1 MLAMLEERRLVT
13 VLFGDVVG
21 STALGESMDAEDLRR
36 LLGRFYSI
44 ASQVIREHDGT
55 LEKFIGDAAMAV
67 FGLPQAHDDDATRAL
82 DAAMDLRERLRA
94 DPLLGERLPIRI
106 GLNTGEV
113 VASRDPE
120 RSDFIITGDA
130 VNVAARL
137 QQAAEPWQ
145 ILASARTASADR
157 SVHEFEEGRELAL
170 KGKSA
175 TVLAR
180 ILVGRSSAERPR
192 ATLVGREADLT
203 QLEMVAQRAFGER
216 RPYLVSLIAPAG
228 TGKSRLVE
236 ELLARLSDRP
246 PQPQIAIA
254 QCLPYGQRLTYW
266 PMRSLLFGIIGL
278 GEDASP
284 EEARLA
290 IRRWLE
296 RAGGEHPSE
305 DAEMLAATIGASDA
319 DVLERGPL
327 FHAWREMLELAAA
340 RHPLVLLVED
350 LHWSSDSLLD
360 LVEFILQPRGESPL
374 LMLALSRPELLER
387 RPTWG
392 GGHRNHLSLALQP
405 LDDGSIAQLVNG
417 LLESPAPELV
427 PIVVRRSEGNP
438 FYAGEIVRSLLE
450 RGADLADS
458 ASVAAAAEG
467 LPDTVQATVLA
478 RLDALDPPARRVMQL
493 GAVLGRTFS
502 EAGVAALS
510 DGDARGA
517 AVEQLV
523 DRELIRPA
531 GRERLTFR
539 HIIIRDVAYGTLT
552 RAERAI
558 LHAAAG
564 RWLESSVAGREDER
578 AELIAFHF
586 REAALMGSSLDVG
599 DDADVRASAVHWLRR
614 AAEVAA
620 GARGMVEAVGHLRAA
635 IDLAPASVQPVLY
648 ERLGDFH
655 GSGDQAVHSYAK
667 AWQLGEEQGMDPG
680 FLLRNLG
687 RQLMVICR
695 WFASVARPVSEDE
708 IQQLVTRGST
718 WLTDADPRARATYL
732 IAAASLPFWLRQSG
746 RRAPNREDFELSD
759 ARVREGL
766 ALAEELDDP
775 VLISAALDTMSTTP
789 VADWGHIL
797 NLARRRTEMGNRL
810 PLDERLDAL
819 NMVAWASA
827 ALGDLPETIRASQ
840 MAIELVQPGQNAGF
854 SLAGASWST
863 YARALRGEWEVMV
876 SAIDELRQR
885 WIEGDRPAAA
895 YALQGFLSGIGWARN
910 RGEEELHNRWRGV
923 ADDIIDRFA
932 EDHPVA
938 ALSAVTSFD
947 LERVAAIVTQHERYP
962 DRVHY
967 VEHALGLCADH
978 RHPVSLDALDS
989 VLARADAAGMR
1000 VLGAQA
1006 RRLRGVLT
1014 EDARDLAA
1022 ALEGFEEIGA
1032 ARYAARARAEL
1043 GWVSGDE
1050 ELRAAGKR
1058 ALAGYGEGDLPVLAQ
1073 PPR

>member
-1 MLAMLEERRLVT
+1 MFAMLEERRLVT

-21 STALGESMDAEDLRR
+21 STALGESLDAEDMRR
-36 LLGRFYSI
+36 LLGRFYGI
-44 ASQVIREHDGT
+44 ASQVVGEHGGT

-67 FGLPQAHDDDATRAL
+67 FGLPLAHDDDATRAL

-94 DPLLGERLPIRI
+94 DPMLGERLPIRI

-113 VASRDPE
+113 VASRDPQ

-145 ILASARTASADR
+145 ILASGRTASADLGA
-157 SVHEFEEGRELAL
+157 HAFDEGRELAL

-180 ILVGRSSAERPR
+180 VLVGRSSAPR
-192 ATLVGREADLT
+192 QRTALVGRRADLT
-203 QLEMVAQRAFGER
+203 QLELVAQRTFSER

-236 ELLARLSDRP
+236 EFLARISEQPPRP
-246 PQPQIAIA
+246 QVAIA

-278 GEDASP
+278 AEDASP
-284 EEARLA
+284 EQARQA
-290 IRRWLE
+290 IRGWLE
-296 RAGGEHPSE
+296 EAGGQHPVE
-305 DAEMLAATIGASDA
+305 DAEMLAATIGASEA

-340 RHPLVLLVED
+340 RHPLVLLIED

-360 LVEFILQPRGESPL
+360 LVEYILQPRSESPL

-387 RPTWG
+387 RPSWG

-405 LDDGSIAQLVNG
+405 LDDGSIGQLVNN
-417 LLESPAPELV
+417 LLENPAPVLV

-438 FYAGEIVRSLLE
+438 FFAGEIVRSLLE
-450 RGADLADS
+450 RGVDLADS
-458 ASVAAAAEG
+458 ASVAAAAQG

-478 RLDALDPPARRVMQL
+478 RLDALDPPERRVLQL
-493 GAVLGRTFS
+493 GSVLGRTFS
-502 EAGVAALS
+502 AQGVAALS
-510 DGDARGA
+510 NGEDAGA

-523 DRELIRPA
+523 ERELIRPG
-531 GRERLTFR
+531 GRDRYTFR
-539 HIIIRDVAYGTLT
+539 HIIIRDVAYSTLT
-552 RAERAI
+552 RAERTV

-564 RWLESSVAGREDER
+564 RWLESSLAGREDEQ

-586 REAALMGSSLDVG
+586 REAALMGSSLDGG
-599 DDADVRASAVHWLRR
+599 DDAELRSNAVRWLRR

-635 IDLAPASVQPVLY
+635 IDLAPASVRPEIY
-648 ERLGDFH
+648 ERLGEFH
-655 GSGDQAVHSYAK
+655 GSGDQAVHSYAR
-667 AWQLGEEQGMDPG
+667 AWQLGEEQGMDPS

-695 WFASVARPVSEDE
+695 WFASVARPVAEEE
-708 IQQLVTRGST
+708 IQELVSHGSA
-718 WLTDADPRARATYL
+718 WLADADARARATYL
-732 IAAASLPFWLRQSG
+732 IGAASLTFWLRQSG
-746 RRAPNREDFELSD
+746 TRALTQDDFDLSG

-766 ALAEELDDP
+766 ALAEDLDDP
-775 VLISAALDTMSTTP
+775 ILISAALDTMSTTP
-789 VADWGHIL
+789 VADWQHIL
-797 NLARRRTEMGNRL
+797 RLATRRTAMGDRL

-827 ALGDLPETIRASQ
+827 ALGDLPETIRAAET
-840 MAIELVQPGQNAGF
+840 AIGLVQPGQNAGF

-863 YARALRGEWEVMV
+863 YARALRGEWELMAP
-876 SAIDELRQR
+876 AIDELRQR

-895 YALQGFLSGIGWARN
+895 YALQGFLSGIAWARN
-910 RGEEELHNRWRGV
+910 RGDEELLNRWRAV
-923 ADDIIDRFA
+923 ADDIIGRFA
-932 EDHPVA
+932 DGHPVA
-938 ALSAVTSFD
+938 ALSAVTD
-947 LERVAAIVTQHERYP
+947 LDLAGVARIVTDHQRYP
-962 DRVHY
+962 DRIHY
-967 VEHALGLCADH
+967 VEQALGLCADH
-978 RHPVSLDALDS
+978 RYPVPLEVIDS
-989 VLARADAAGMR
+989 VIVRAEAAEM
-1000 VLGAQA
+1000 VVMGAQA
-1006 RRLRGVLT
+1006 HRLRGVLRG
-1014 EDARDLAA
+1014 EAGDLVV
-1022 ALEGFEEIGA
+1022 ALEGFEKIGA
-1032 ARYAARARAEL
+1032 ERYAARARAEL
-1043 GWVSGDE
+1043 GSLTGDE
-1050 ELRAAGKR
+1050 AKFAAGR
-1058 ALAGYGEGDLPVLAQ
+1058 HALSGFGEGDLPVLARA
-1073 PPR
+1073 PG